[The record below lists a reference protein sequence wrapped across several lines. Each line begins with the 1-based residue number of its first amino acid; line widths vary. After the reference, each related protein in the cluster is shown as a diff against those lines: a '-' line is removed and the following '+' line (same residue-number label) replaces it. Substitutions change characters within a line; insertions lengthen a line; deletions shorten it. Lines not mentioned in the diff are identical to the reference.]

1 VVECVQEVASELQ
14 PHSLGDWEVLLQT
27 QIHIGVARPDYR
39 SLSRTSPKWAG
50 RSGISIWSGVEPS
63 IAGKCTAA
71 RIKVLLPS
79 EGLACSGA
87 AIGAQSTA
95 TRVSGIT

>member
-1 VVECVQEVASELQ
+1 MVECVQEVASELQ

-39 SLSRTSPKWAG
+39 SLCRTSPKWAG
-50 RSGISIWSGVEPS
+50 GSGITIWSGVEPS
-63 IAGKCTAA
+63 ITSKITTA

-79 EGLACSGA
+79 KRSASSRA
-87 AIGAQSTA
+87 AIGAQSPA
-95 TRVSGIT
+95 TRVSGIA